1 MPTYRELKA
10 EIQRLQ
16 AEAEQ
21 ARLAEKAA
29 VLDKIRAM
37 IIEYKLLPRDFGFG
51 TAARAG
57 NMPSAAKYRD
67 PATGA
72 TWSGRGR
79 APQWLAGADRSQFE
93 I

>member
-1 MPTYRELKA
+1 MPTYRELKV

-16 AEAEQ
+16 AEAEE

-37 IIEYKLLPRDFGFG
+37 IIEYKLLPRDLGFT
-51 TAARAG
+51 TAPRVG
-57 NMPSAAKYRD
+57 SGPGAAKYRD

-79 APQWLAGADRSQFE
+79 APQWLRGADRSRFE

>member
-1 MPTYRELKA
+1 MSTYRELKA

-16 AEAEQ
+16 AEAEE

-37 IIEYKLLPRDFGFG
+37 IIEYKLLPRDLGFTTASRTG
-51 TAARAG
+51 TVPG
-57 NMPSAAKYRD
+57 AAKYRD

-79 APQWLAGADRSQFE
+79 APAWLASADRSRFE
-93 I
+93 M